1 MSEICKLKIK
11 NFGPIKNGYSNS
23 HTDDFFDI
31 SRCSVIIGE
40 QGTGKSTVAKLV
52 STLLWLEKYFVQKE
66 QDYSLFTE
74 NDFLTLC
81 KNQRIES
88 YFTDKTYFCFK
99 GSIFTF
105 EYKDKDFFIKQN
117 EEFTNYEGKKIMY
130 MPSERNLIS
139 VIDDADEISGLPY
152 SISSTVEEF
161 LKASKQLGND
171 SKKLPLNGFNYLYD
185 KATNT
190 GFIQDNKDTTKV
202 KLSAASSGLQSFV
215 PLFIV
220 TDYLS
225 NNVTKDFFEKL
236 KRFSIKDMDRA
247 ENLIRFNLLQQ
258 DKSKIDNTITSFR
271 RACDTGLTK
280 DLSDSD
286 VKMLM
291 EQLKSIMNI
300 SFCNIVEEPEQNLF
314 PASQIETIK
323 YLVSCLNSNKKN
335 SLLITTHSPFVL
347 SALNNFIFAAKLSS
361 DELPDNL
368 YIYSKDFTAYLVQ
381 DGNIINIFDK
391 QYDLIDT
398 TVIDDCATLLN
409 TQYDSICNQEIKND

>member
-1 MSEICKLKIK
+1 MEATDSTRPPPVTTGMSRGQSVPVSGSRMVSSTFSSSLIRKVYESFAARRRGTI
-11 NFGPIKNGYSNS
+11 
-23 HTDDFFDI
+23 TEDFFM
-31 SRCSVIIGE
+31 SF
-40 QGTGKSTVAKLV
+40 
-52 STLLWLEKYFVQKE
+52 LLL
-66 QDYSLFTE
+66 
-74 NDFLTLC
+74 
-81 KNQRIES
+81 
-88 YFTDKTYFCFK
+88 
-99 GSIFTF
+99 
-105 EYKDKDFFIKQN
+105 
-117 EEFTNYEGKKIMY
+117 
-130 MPSERNLIS
+130 
-139 VIDDADEISGLPY
+139 
-152 SISSTVEEF
+152 
-161 LKASKQLGND
+161 
-171 SKKLPLNGFNYLYD
+171 
-185 KATNT
+185 
-190 GFIQDNKDTTKV
+190 
-202 KLSAASSGLQSFV
+202 FV

-236 KRFSIKDMDRA
+236 KRFSIKDRERA

-258 DKSKIDNTITSFR
+258 DKSKIDETITSFR

-361 DELPDNL
+361 DEIPENL
-368 YIYSKDFTAYLVQ
+368 HIYSKDFTAYLVQ
-381 DGNIINIFDK
+381 DGNIIDIFDK
-391 QYDLIDT
+391 KYGLIDT

-409 TQYDSICNQEIKND
+409 TQYDSIYNQEIKNE

>member
-23 HTDDFFDI
+23 SDDDFFDI

-52 STLLWLEKYFVQKE
+52 STLLWLEKDFIQKE

-74 NDFLTLC
+74 SDFLTLC
-81 KNQRIES
+81 KNQRIE
-88 YFTDKTYFCFK
+88 TYFSDETYICYK
-99 GSIFTF
+99 SAIFTF
-105 EYKDKDFFIKQN
+105 EYKNKQFSIIQKD
-117 EEFTNYEGKKIMY
+117 ESSNYEGKKIMY

-185 KATNT
+185 KSSNT
-190 GFIQDNKDTTKV
+190 GFIKDNKDNAKV

-236 KRFSIKDMDRA
+236 KRFSIKDRNRA
-247 ENLIRFNLLQQ
+247 ESLIRFNLLQE
-258 DKSKIDNTITSFR
+258 DKSKIDETITNFR

-286 VKMLM
+286 VKLLM
-291 EQLKSIMNI
+291 NLLKSLMNI

-314 PASQIETIK
+314 PASQIQTIK
-323 YLVSCLNSNKKN
+323 YLVESLNSNTKN

-347 SALNNFIFAAKLSS
+347 SALNNYIYAANISS
-361 DELPDNL
+361 KKIPENL
-368 YIYSKDFTAYLVQ
+368 HIYSKDFSAYLVH
-381 DGNIINIFDK
+381 DGNIIDIFDK
-391 QYDLIDT
+391 TFGLIDT

-409 TQYDSICNQEIKND
+409 AQYDSIRNQEI